1 MSKVK
6 LKPKRIACLT
16 EEQQQ
21 YYENLNVRR
30 RKYVDFRAQGYS
42 KTQSYKMAG
51 YGGNNIG
58 QAAHNLEK
66 NDKGIAELIETMLSV
81 KKAQDVVDNNENN
94 EINRQIDALALQDGA
109 EKMLEVIDG
118 ADGETARRIQFYRD
132 IASGKI
138 KTVRKTTHKNAE
150 GATIKTIIEEVSDID
165 TRMKARRELDK
176 ILGLNSVIDLGA
188 IKTGDIIINI
198 VDASKREELEDVRNK
213 VNLDPDDVEI
223 IDGEQV
229 IVTNAEKKEPEKE
242 ETDEPSSSDEFFK
255 VVADE

>member
-1 MSKVK
+1 MSKVR
-6 LKPKRIACLT
+6 LKPRKIACLT
-16 EEQQQ
+16 EQQQQ
-21 YYENLNVRR
+21 YYEMLNVRQ

-51 YGGNNIG
+51 YEGNNIG

-66 NDKGIAELIETMLSV
+66 KDKGIAELIETMLAV
-81 KKAQDVVDNNENN
+81 KKVQDVVENNENSD
-94 EINRQIDALALQDGA
+94 INKQIDALALQDGA
-109 EKMLEVIDG
+109 EKMLQTVEG

-150 GATIKTIIEEVSDID
+150 GAVLKVVVEEVSDID

-188 IKTGDIIINI
+188 IKTGDITINI

-213 VNLDPDDVEI
+213 VNLEPDDVEI

-229 IVTNAEKKEPEKE
+229 IVTNAEDGKQEKE
-242 ETDEPSSSDEFFK
+242 ESSKDEFFK

>member
-1 MSKVK
+1 MSKVR
-6 LKPKRIACLT
+6 LKPRKIACLT

-51 YGGNNIG
+51 YGGNNLG

-66 NDKGIAELIETMLSV
+66 NDKGLAELIETMLSV
-81 KKAQDVVDNNENN
+81 KKAQDVVENN
-94 EINRQIDALALQDGA
+94 EDSDINKQIDALALQDGA
-109 EKMLEVIDG
+109 EKMLEVIEG
-118 ADGETARRIQFYRD
+118 ADGETAKRIQFYRD

-138 KTVRKTTHKNAE
+138 KTVRKTTHKNAQ
-150 GATIKTIIEEVSDID
+150 GAVLKVVVEEISDID

-188 IKTGDIIINI
+188 IKTGDITINI
-198 VDASKREELEDVRNK
+198 VDASKREELEDSRNK
-213 VNLDPDDVEI
+213 VNLNPDDVEI

-229 IVTNAEKKEPEKE
+229 IVTNAENEKPKE
-242 ETDEPSSSDEFFK
+242 ESSKDKFFEVVEDE
-255 VVADE
+255 